1 MPPITPDLLEEFD
14 AYADADGWPIGESD
28 SYLIAMVSSVESSMA
43 AQVSQSPRSEAVPQG
58 PLSRRAL
65 LLSGKD

>member
-1 MPPITPDLLEEFD
+1 MPPITPDVLDEFD
-14 AYADADGWPIGESD
+14 AYADADGCPIGESD
-28 SYLIAMVSSVESSMA
+28 SYLIAMVSSVESSTVA
-43 AQVSQSPRSEAVPQG
+43 PVRQSLRSESIPQG